1 MEPGI
6 WAGGAAGG
14 AGRGVGERPAVASGF
29 AAGPWI
35 EVAVGVRGGAD
46 RLAVEDKCWKQPVL
60 RLFVPMRAA
69 G

>member
-6 WAGGAAGG
+6 WAGDAAGG
-14 AGRGVGERPAVASGF
+14 AGRGVGERPAVVSGF

-46 RLAVEDKCWKQPVL
+46 RLAVEETN
-60 RLFVPMRAA
+60 A
-69 G
+69 GSSPFCGSL